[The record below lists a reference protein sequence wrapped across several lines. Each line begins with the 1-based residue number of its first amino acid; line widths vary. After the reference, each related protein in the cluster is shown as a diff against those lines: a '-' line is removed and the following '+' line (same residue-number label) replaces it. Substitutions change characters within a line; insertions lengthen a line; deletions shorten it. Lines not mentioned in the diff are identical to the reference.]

1 MLFLS
6 VPIEPGWGDGTFQRG
21 RPPQAE
27 PWRKKAVENP
37 NQDLVS
43 ASWGQRPVAK
53 TRSLQKV
60 RWVYTYLTSAD
71 SPYSHVFSG
80 FTYIKH
86 FKCTFCTVVKNIEF
100 WVNTRH
106 SWCLSMQKREKVFVC
121 LISELQVTTQSQKA
135 DSGLIRLS
143 LAIFT
148 ILKAKNCKYKHF
160 VQTEFL
166 DLNSCC
172 NSCVWEEYI
181 YYIHIHTQQIN
192 VYILYKANSFHWTII
207 WGIQTQFHS
216 LSETADSS
224 GLRLFLNIKTNYPIS
239 LPINPIS
246 IPDSASVVHL
256 SVVPLQCDLFTRWSQ
271 NTGKTGIK

>member
-1 MLFLS
+1 MNS
-6 VPIEPGWGDGTFQRG
+6 SC
-21 RPPQAE
+21 
-27 PWRKKAVENP
+27 K
-37 NQDLVS
+37 
-43 ASWGQRPVAK
+43 
-53 TRSLQKV
+53 
-60 RWVYTYLTSAD
+60 
-71 SPYSHVFSG
+71 
-80 FTYIKH
+80 
-86 FKCTFCTVVKNIEF
+86 KNIKF

-106 SWCLSMQKREKVFVC
+106 SCCLSMQKGEKGFVC

-166 DLNSCC
+166 DLNSCYD
-172 NSCVWEEYI
+172 SCVWEEYI
-181 YYIHIHTQQIN
+181 YYIHIHTHAQQIN
-192 VYILYKANSFHWTII
+192 VYILYKADSFHWNTI

-216 LSETADSS
+216 LSETADCS

-256 SVVPLQCDLFTRWSQ
+256 WVVPLQYDLFTRWSQ
-271 NTGKTGIK
+271 NIGKTGIK